1 MEFLFL
7 ILGLHLVNLLAP
19 RGALNVQRLV
29 EGIVDRDE
37 AALVDVVG
45 DWMVPSLFEH
55 LEGSFVPHGIACPAP
70 ARHVKIAAHDVDCAV
85 WFVLSGQV
93 DALAELEEASLW
105 LFRVNVVEVNA
116 HDAHAAEAHARL
128 FEMHCGVMPSD
139 FSWRVLSAVA
149 LDIIGEAR
157 ADELLVSDGV

>member
-7 ILGLHLVNLLAP
+7 ILGLLLVNLLAP

-55 LEGSFVPHGIACPAP
+55 LEGSFVPCGIACPAP

-85 WFVLSGQV
+85 
-93 DALAELEEASLW
+93 
-105 LFRVNVVEVNA
+105 
-116 HDAHAAEAHARL
+116 
-128 FEMHCGVMPSD
+128 
-139 FSWRVLSAVA
+139 
-149 LDIIGEAR
+149 
-157 ADELLVSDGV
+157 